1 MHAPTGLS
9 RALLLCGLVLTCQ
22 PSSAPAQ
29 SNAGAAR
36 TSRPVAAKR
45 DGQRDFDFEIGTWR
59 THLRRRLHPL
69 TGSNTWAEYTG
80 TTLVRKV
87 WNGRANLVELV
98 ADGPAGHI
106 EALSLRLYDPETR
119 QWSLNF
125 ASARSGAMSGP
136 VFGEFKDGRG
146 VFHGQE
152 SLDGRMIYVRF
163 VITVI
168 TPTSCRFEQSFSAD
182 GGETWELNWVA
193 TDTRVKR
200 TGAPR

>member
-1 MHAPTGLS
+1 MHASPGLS
-9 RALLLCGLVLTCQ
+9 RALLVCGLVLMGR
-22 PSSAPAQ
+22 PAMAPAQ
-29 SNAGAAR
+29 TSSKAAKP
-36 TSRPVAAKR
+36 SRPAADKR
-45 DGQRDFDFEIGTWR
+45 DGQRDFDFELGTWR

-69 TGSNTWAEYTG
+69 TGSNTWVEYTG
-80 TTLVRKV
+80 TSVVRKV

-98 ADGPAGHI
+98 ADGPAGRI
-106 EALSLRLYDPETR
+106 EALSLRLYNPETR

-163 VITVI
+163 VITVL
-168 TPTSCRFEQSFSAD
+168 TPRSCRFEQSFSAD

-200 TGAPR
+200 TAASR